1 MTIAYLVDTDWALH
15 HLHGYPVIT
24 QRLQDLQHEGLGL
37 SVAALAEIYEGVYYS
52 RDPNAS
58 ERSLLT
64 FLESVLLIGIDEET
78 AKIFGRERGRL
89 RASGML
95 IGVWTCSLRRQPY
108 SMARRS
114 SPTTVTTL
122 NGFPGY
128 TLSRRQWTS
137 GSNRWC

>member
-1 MTIAYLVDTDWALH
+1 MTLAYLVDTDWAIH
-15 HLHGYPVIT
+15 HLHGHPIIT

-52 RDPNAS
+52 RDPDAS
-58 ERSLLT
+58 ERSLIA

-95 IGVWTCSLRRQPY
+95 IGDVDLFIAATALQHGVTLLTNNRRHFERIPGLRIE
-108 SMARRS
+108 SA
-114 SPTTVTTL
+114 
-122 NGFPGY
+122 
-128 TLSRRQWTS
+128 
-137 GSNRWC
+137 